1 MARRTTSGIGRRRPK
16 VNRRNE
22 TDGRCARK
30 GGAASSLGVRG
41 PSRRGVEGFTLLEI
55 LVTLALIA
63 LLTSVLIVGST
74 RVLNGQP
81 PTPEDV
87 LLKAVSDARKF
98 AVESNSDV
106 RLSFDPKERAFA
118 ASNDQGNRSYPVKA
132 SGDLGFD
139 FLSTQKGGAMIL
151 VGGVLMETHPLPYV
165 TFYPDGTCSAFRV
178 QIRTEGAANVIAID
192 PWTCAPMLQ
201 SDQK

>member
-1 MARRTTSGIGRRRPK
+1 

-22 TDGRCARK
+22 TNGRRAPES
-30 GGAASSLGVRG
+30 GAVFILGVRG
-41 PSRRGVEGFTLLEI
+41 PSRRGFTLLEI

-106 RLSFDPKERAFA
+106 RLSFDPKERAFT
-118 ASNDQGNRSYPVKA
+118 ASNDQGTRSYPVKA
-132 SGDLGFD
+132 AGDLGFD

-178 QIRTEGAANVIAID
+178 QVRTEGAANIIPID
-192 PWTCAPMLQ
+192 PWTCAPMLE
-201 SDQK
+201 SDKK